1 MLVEITV
8 GSLRVAKQNQ
18 LCNINYEN
26 VKMVEL
32 DKIQVSSK
40 KKKKREKIQ
49 VKALIKFNNTTE
61 LDGCW
66 NIQQKNWT

>member
-1 MLVEITV
+1 
-8 GSLRVAKQNQ
+8 
-18 LCNINYEN
+18 
-26 VKMVEL
+26 MVEL

-61 LDGCW
+61 LDGC
-66 NIQQKNWT
+66 

>member
-18 LCNINYEN
+18 LCNINCEN

-32 DKIQVSSK
+32 DKSQVSSQ
-40 KKKKREKIQ
+40 KRKD
-49 VKALIKFNNTTE
+49 KRRWNPSKGFKFSNTTE

>member
-61 LDGCW
+61 LDGC
-66 NIQQKNWT
+66 

>member
-1 MLVEITV
+1 M
-8 GSLRVAKQNQ
+8 AKQNQ

-32 DKIQVSSK
+32 DKIQVSYKK

-61 LDGCW
+61 LDGC
-66 NIQQKNWT
+66 